1 MSPEERFVLSI
12 ARTPELSAEFRDR
25 VLAAAV
31 ESRRRRSYG
40 RRALCAAG
48 LVVLCA
54 GLAAWRAPQVTFG
67 TELAGPNRS
76 ARPGEM
82 SGEQLAAVSASA
94 SVPSNDPAAYGSSA
108 YGSSAPL
115 LNVSARYGRGEL
127 LLSAAGD
134 DWRLVEAEL
143 HSRREG
149 VRHLRLSF

>member
-1 MSPEERFVLSI
+1 VQSI
-12 ARTPELSAEFRDR
+12 GQTPELSAGLRAR
-25 VLAAAV
+25 VLTAAV

-54 GLAAWRAPQVTFG
+54 GLTAWRAPLTTFG
-67 TELAGPNRS
+67 RDLAGRN
-76 ARPGEM
+76 
-82 SGEQLAAVSASA
+82 
-94 SVPSNDPAAYGSSA
+94 PAARDGETAGRQVAALPAAAAGPSSEPSAYDSSA
-108 YGSSAPL
+108 YNASAPL